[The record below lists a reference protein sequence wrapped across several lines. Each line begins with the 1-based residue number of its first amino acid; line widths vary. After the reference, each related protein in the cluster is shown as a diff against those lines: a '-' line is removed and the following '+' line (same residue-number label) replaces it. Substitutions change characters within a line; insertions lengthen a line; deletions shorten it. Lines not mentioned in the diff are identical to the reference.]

1 MDVSIIIVNYN
12 SIDVI
17 TDAINSIIEK
27 TKDLSYEII
36 VVDNAS
42 PDNSADIIEKDYED
56 RVKLIRSDENLGFGK
71 ANNLGA
77 SYACGKYLF
86 LLNPDTVLINN
97 AVEVLYDFMETH
109 PKAGVAGG
117 NLYGVDKV
125 SAAPSFCLSFPSVS
139 SEKKESS
146 WHKILMDKV
155 KQKQN
160 KTGKPFEKEFNYS
173 EKDIAVAY
181 IFGADMIVL
190 KSLFEETGGFDP
202 DFFMYAEE
210 AELQWRIQKT
220 GYQICNVSSARI
232 VHLEGMSSKQQNVF
246 NEKQF
251 RWRMES
257 QLLFFEKCYGHQAA
271 EQFYNY
277 RRRRYQRL
285 LAISNIH
292 HKKSTGTTTEKM
304 LKCLDE
310 VFTAYKEKYQ
320 Q

>member
-97 AVEVLYDFMETH
+97 AVKELYDFMETH

-117 NLYGVDKV
+117 NLFDADQV
-125 SAAPSFCLSFPSVS
+125 SAAPSFCRAFDSV
-139 SEKKESS
+139 ELERMNSS
-146 WHKILMDKV
+146 WCKIISDKV
-155 KQKQN
+155 KQKLN
-160 KTGKPFEKEFNYS
+160 ITGRPFKNEFNYGKNCI
-173 EKDIAVAY
+173 EVAY
-181 IFGADMIVL
+181 VFGADMMI
-190 KSLFEETGGFDP
+190 SRDLFHEAGGFDK

-210 AELQWRIQKT
+210 AELQWRINKA
-220 GYQICNVSSARI
+220 GYQIYNVPSARI
-232 VHLEGMSSKQQNVF
+232 VHLEGMSSKQQNEF
-246 NEKQF
+246 SGQQF
-251 RWRMES
+251 CWRMAS
-257 QLLFFEKCYGHQAA
+257 RLLFFEKCYGHQAA
-271 EQFYNY
+271 GQFY
-277 RRRRYQRL
+277 RFRSRRYKRL
-285 LAISNIH
+285 MTLDRLKNKQGTIS
-292 HKKSTGTTTEKM
+292 EKM
-304 LKCLDE
+304 LVYFNE
-310 VFTAYKEKYQ
+310 VFVTYIKNN
-320 Q
+320 